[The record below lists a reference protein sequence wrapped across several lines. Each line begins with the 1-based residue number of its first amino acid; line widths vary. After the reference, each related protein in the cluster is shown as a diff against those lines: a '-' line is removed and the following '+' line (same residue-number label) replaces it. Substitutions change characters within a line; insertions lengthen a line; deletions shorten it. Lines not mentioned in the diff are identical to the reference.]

1 MPELPVTDEQ
11 LRRLES
17 VCSDLEA
24 AYVGPYGRVD
34 PDDALEY
41 LLDTYTP
48 PEEAAEAET
57 AGAEEETDGAA
68 ESGTGTSESE
78 SESADG
84 IDTADLT
91 AIEGVGEVTASALL
105 EAGFD
110 SPAAIEAADP
120 EALTAAEGVGEK
132 QAVDIVA
139 AAAAMDAPAAEA
151 DADEG
156 ADVETDAGA
165 GSDGASG
172 TGPGADD
179 RANDSPEDTLQQAM
193 SLLDAHDDRW
203 RESSG
208 DEPYEV
214 DLPDGSTEAVRTKD
228 DVKRLLFKHWR

>member
-1 MPELPVTDEQ
+1 MPELSVTDEQ

-17 VCSDLEA
+17 VCTDLET
-24 AYVGPYGRVD
+24 AYVGPYGRVE

-41 LLDTYTP
+41 LLDTYSP
-48 PEEAAEAET
+48 PEGEGDAAAT
-57 AGAEEETDGAA
+57 A
-68 ESGTGTSESE
+68 ESGASTPDPA
-78 SESADG
+78 SADG
-84 IDTADLT
+84 SDAADLT
-91 AIEGVGEVTASALL
+91 AIEGVGEVTAAALV

-120 EALTAAEGVGEK
+120 QSLTAAEGVGEK

-139 AAAAMDAPAAEA
+139 AAAEMDDAATDA
-151 DADEG
+151 DAD
-156 ADVETDAGA
+156 A
-165 GSDGASG
+165 GSDAEAGADAGGDAASG
-172 TGPGADD
+172 DDGPGGGD

-203 RESSG
+203 GESSG